1 MCCDILLNE
10 IELEKADEALTKRVK
25 GMIARIL
32 AKCK

>member
-10 IELEKADEALTKRVK
+10 IYLEKADEELTKRVK
-25 GMIARIL
+25 AMIDRIL